1 MKKCISKYRLLEN
14 DTIKI
19 DNTILHRIE
28 STRNFADIKEG
39 DLGGY
44 IESTRNLDRGDC
56 SWVGNNAKVYGNS
69 QVYHDAK
76 VYGNALIYNAYIS
89 RSSIFDHAIICGR
102 RSIFYKCKIFG
113 NATLDISSCN
123 RVWNSLYLDHGYWNR
138 SLEIDLD
145 LYLVSNTL
153 EKVRL
158 YFGPD

>member
-1 MKKCISKYRLLEN
+1 MKLKYELLEN
-14 DTIKI
+14 DYIQMGGVP
-19 DNTILHRIE
+19 LYRIR
-28 STRNFADIKEG
+28 SLRDFGDVKKG

-56 SWVGNNAKVYGNS
+56 SWVGENAKVYGNS

-89 RSSIFDHAIICGR
+89 RSSIFDHAIICGH

-113 NATLDISSCN
+113 NATLDISSYN

-138 SLEIDLD
+138 SLEIDVE
-145 LYLVSNTL
+145 LYLISSTL